1 MAEMALWVWEQVISG
16 NVANTCSNIIN
27 TYQVFKDFLQRH
39 EKVEFTQDEFTPLLE
54 KILRENEQLR
64 QDLAQ
69 LMPAQSVT
77 QTNVEAFKN
86 NTNTTISIGGNV
98 NIGVSHNR

>member
-1 MAEMALWVWEQVISG
+1 MTEMVLWVWEQVISG

-54 KILRENEQLR
+54 RILRENEQLR

-77 QTNVEAFKN
+77 QTNIEAFKN